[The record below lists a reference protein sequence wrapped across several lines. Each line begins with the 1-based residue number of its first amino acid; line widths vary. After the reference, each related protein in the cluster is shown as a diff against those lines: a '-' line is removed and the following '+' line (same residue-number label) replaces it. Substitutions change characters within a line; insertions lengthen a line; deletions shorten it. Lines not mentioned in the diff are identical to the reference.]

1 MAREYRGRAAAA
13 SAVCLAHWDPT
24 RSHLCGGR
32 SDKRKYEPKHERRD
46 GRLVSPLTH
55 Y

>member
-13 SAVCLAHWDPT
+13 SAVRLAHWDPT
-24 RSHLCGGR
+24 RSHLYGGR
-32 SDKRKYEPKHERRD
+32 SRQEKHQPKHERHD

-55 Y
+55 C